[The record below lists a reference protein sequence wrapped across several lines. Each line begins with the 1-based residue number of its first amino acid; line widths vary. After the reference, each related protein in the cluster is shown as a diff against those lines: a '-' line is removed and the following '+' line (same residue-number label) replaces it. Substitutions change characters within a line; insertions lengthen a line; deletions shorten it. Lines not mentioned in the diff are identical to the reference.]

1 MERLQKRIAA
11 SGLTSR
17 RKAEE
22 LIAQGRVKVNGIVVT
37 ELGTQVDNSDLITV
51 DDKPLEKEE
60 LEYWLLNK
68 PAKYVCTN
76 DDEHGRNK
84 VTDLIETDKR
94 IFPVGRLDY
103 DTTGLLILS
112 NDGKFANMMTHPR
125 YHVEKLYHV
134 TVNGVLSQNDLSKL
148 ARGVT
153 LDDGTKT
160 LPAKVRMVNYDYE
173 RDKCTI
179 DLTIVEGK
187 NRQVRRM
194 IEAVG
199 FEVRKL
205 HRAAIGP
212 ITDRDLP
219 VGAYRRLR
227 PHELKQLRELSEK
240 I

>member
-11 SGLTSR
+11 SGIASR

-22 LIAQGRVKVNGIVVT
+22 LILQGRVKVNGVVVT
-37 ELGTQVDNSDLITV
+37 QLGTTVENSDIIMV

-84 VTDLIETDKR
+84 VTDLIDTDRR

-103 DTTGLLILS
+103 DTTGLLILT
-112 NDGKFANMMTHPR
+112 NDGKFANMLTHPR

-134 TVNGVLSQNDLSKL
+134 TVNGVLSQNDLNKL

-153 LDDGTKT
+153 LDDGIKT
-160 LPAKVRMVNYDYE
+160 LPAKVKMVNYDYAT
-173 RDKCTI
+173 DKCTI
-179 DLTIVEGK
+179 NLTITEGR

-194 IEAVG
+194 IEALG
-199 FEVRKL
+199 FDVRKL

-212 ITDRDLP
+212 ITDKDLP
-219 VGAYRRLR
+219 VGTYRRLK
-227 PHELKQLRELSEK
+227 PHELKQLRELSQ
-240 I
+240 